1 MIKHYSLIIDTMEL
15 YQPFNID
22 INNIHCSFV
31 FYPKSADESTAKPD
45 SNINFTIRSSF
56 DLKYDD
62 CIKRLPALKED
73 FEGYATSFNKEMD
86 GFYAKNNSDLYYV
99 RCNKLLNKLEYKQGK

>member
-1 MIKHYSLIIDTMEL
+1 MIKHYSLTIDTMK
-15 YQPFNID
+15 Y
-22 INNIHCSFV
+22 INLLILTLIIFIVVFV
-31 FYPKSADESTAKPD
+31 FYPKSADESTDKPD
-45 SNINFTIRSSF
+45 SNISLTIKSSF